1 MCEKFPL
8 FLCMH
13 QFFMYIIHMA
23 CFWMNSVICK
33 YICKYTH
40 TKVSTYM
47 TGWEIIKHLISKQNL
62 HLLCSIYTFDTK
74 NRVENSVIPVWTS
87 RFTLCILIIW
97 NYVFLTN
104 LTNICDTNFPF
115 SNISLFLCIE
125 YKKWCSPKKMYFCL
139 NILMYIH
146 INLFY

>member
-33 YICKYTH
+33 YIYEYTH

-47 TGWEIIKHLISKQNL
+47 TGWEIIKNLISKQNL
-62 HLLCSIYTFDTK
+62 HLFCSIYTFDTK
-74 NRVENSVIPVWTS
+74 NRVENSV
-87 RFTLCILIIW
+87 
-97 NYVFLTN
+97 
-104 LTNICDTNFPF
+104 
-115 SNISLFLCIE
+115 SLFEPLDLPYAFWLSEIM
-125 YKKWCSPKKMYFCL
+125 CS
-139 NILMYIH
+139 
-146 INLFY
+146 